1 MLVNQFNLANMNQ
14 PMKSVGWLLKSSL
27 KLLVKYSMVFPHV
40 FLDLFLLF
48 FLPLFILVDPFFLIF
63 VGKNPMVFPIHQAK
77 INCESPDSTNGYL
90 VTERSTV
97 AQLFDVSVSCAR
109 GWEGTGC
116 SHLVDV
122 GPLVGRFPF
131 SWGVAQ
137 NIPNG
142 WFIMENPST
151 NGWLWCINWDTLGI
165 NGRYNGL

>member
-1 MLVNQFNLANMNQ
+1 
-14 PMKSVGWLLKSSL
+14 
-27 KLLVKYSMVFPHV
+27 
-40 FLDLFLLF
+40 
-48 FLPLFILVDPFFLIF
+48 
-63 VGKNPMVFPIHQAK
+63 MVFPIHQAK

-109 GWEGTGC
+109 GWEGTATVTPCASSGEKYTLTGC

-151 NGWLWCINWDTLGI
+151 NG
-165 NGRYNGL
+165 